1 MCNANLLMAGSLAAS
16 TAGAMTSTFGAY
28 GQSQAQKASLQYQAS
43 VDRNNAQLM
52 EWEAQDAIARG
63 EKAWQKHRLDTAN
76 LKGTQR
82 AVMASRGVD
91 LGEGT
96 PARIL
101 TDTDFLS
108 ALDGAAIRR
117 NAGREAY
124 TARAKGDQFTA
135 DANAAQYGADNTHPA
150 LAATGTLLNG
160 VSTVASNWYAMK
172 NTGIG

>member
-16 TAGAMTSTFGAY
+16 TAGALTSTFGAY
-28 GQSQAQKASLQYQAS
+28 GQSKAQKASLEYQAS

-63 EKAWQKHRLDTAN
+63 ESAWQKHRLDTAG

-82 AVMASRGVD
+82 AVMSSRGID

-117 NAGREAY
+117 NAGREAW
-124 TARAKGDQFTA
+124 TARARGAQYTSDA
-135 DANAAQYGADNTHPA
+135 DAAQYGADNTHPA

-160 VSTVASNWYAMK
+160 VSTVASQWYQFKA
-172 NTGIG
+172 IS